1 MDINM
6 NDYVDVDTYYGY
18 EYATMPIDG
27 GSSFAMFGTIMTIVL
42 IISLI
47 LTVISFVAMWKLYEK
62 AGFAGWVALI
72 PVYNIYVLYYIT
84 WGKGVYMFLMFIPLA
99 NFAVTIITAIKLAKA
114 FGKSGGFAVGL
125 IFLNF
130 IFMLILAFDKN
141 TKYVGPCAE

>member
-6 NDYVDVDTYYGY
+6 NDYVNVDSYYGY
-18 EYATMPIDG
+18 EYTSMPANDSG
-27 GSSFAMFGTIMTIVL
+27 GFAVIGGAMIVIL
-42 IISLI
+42 IISLA
-47 LTVISFVAMWKLYEK
+47 LVAVSLLAMWKLYEK

-72 PVYNIYVLYYIT
+72 PVYNVYVLYYIT

-130 IFMLILAFDKN
+130 IFMLILAFDKSAE
-141 TKYVGPCAE
+141 YVGPCAE